1 MGVRCTF
8 KGDVGLSVAHDIL
21 SAALTVPP
29 PLTVPV
35 YRLDY
40 TFEQNAAEGPAF
52 SGPYAV
58 VPATPMKD
66 FLGYRVASRIGIA
79 ASLLVNERWFELY
92 SRLGFDLLTYK
103 TIRSRER
110 IAHPLPNWLY
120 LDAQT
125 GPASAA
131 AVPPQT
137 MDIMPT
143 SPLTATAA
151 GSIGMP
157 SSPPEV
163 WRRDI
168 RNCRARLRPGQVMIV
183 SVVGTADAG
192 TSEAVFAEDFA
203 GLTAEA
209 REAGAQVVELN
220 FSCPNVGR
228 RESEVY
234 RDAEAAARIASAA
247 RAAAESMPLLVKIGP
262 IEEHERMADLLRRLD
277 GVVDG
282 VVMINAPS
290 RAIVNAAGA
299 PAFGAGRERAGLMG
313 GGAVFDIAMRCV
325 RDAVGIV
332 RRDGLSLHVLAVGG
346 VTSPERI
353 SAFFDAGAY
362 AVLAASACAWDP
374 YLAIRAKLLDPS
386 L

>member
-1 MGVRCTF
+1 M
-8 KGDVGLSVAHDIL
+8 GLSVAHDIL
-21 SAALTVPP
+21 SAALTVPS

-35 YRLDY
+35 YRLDH
-40 TFEQNAAEGPAF
+40 TFEQNAAGGPAF
-52 SGPYAV
+52 SGPYAD

-66 FLGYRVASRIGIA
+66 FLGYGVASRIGIA

-120 LDAQT
+120 LDTQT
-125 GPASAA
+125 DLASAA
-131 AVPPQT
+131 ALLQT
-137 MDIMPT
+137 TDITPS

-163 WRRDI
+163 WRQDI
-168 RNCRARLRPGQVMIV
+168 RNCRACLRPGQVMIV

-192 TSEAVFAEDFA
+192 TGEAAFAEDFA

-234 RDAEAAARIASAA
+234 RDAEAAARIARAA
-247 RAAAESMPLLVKIGP
+247 RAAAKSMPLLVKVGP
-262 IEEHERMADLLRRLD
+262 IEERDRMADLLRRLD

-299 PAFGAGRERAGLMG
+299 PAFGARRERAGMM

-353 SAFFDAGAY
+353 TAFFDAGAY

-374 YLAIRAKLLDPS
+374 YLAIRAKLRDPS